1 MKRFLFLWSSLLL
14 GLVVFSYSIALS
26 LFFSVWFL
34 ALIIPCIFVI
44 IKLIHR
50 IGIETK
56 VLTQTQK
63 SELSGSVYRQGYL
76 ALFAS
81 IWCACFI
88 TRHPYEQC
96 IYATTF
102 GIALFCFFGLCLALR
117 NYLNSFNSLW
127 KREKEKSGKT
137 RSTTKSSKQIILF
150 KKLKSMITTGL
161 IGMQQNL

>member
-63 SELSGSVYRQGYL
+63 SELSGSVYHQGYL

-81 IWCACFI
+81 ILCACFI

-127 KREKEKSGKT
+127 KREKQKSGKIRNST
-137 RSTTKSSKQIILF
+137 RSSKQIILS
-150 KKLKSMITTGL
+150 KKLKSTITTGH
-161 IGMQQNL
+161 IGMQRNL

>member
-14 GLVVFSYSIALS
+14 SLVVFSYSITLCF
-26 LFFSVWFL
+26 FFSVWFL
-34 ALIIPCIFVI
+34 LLVVPSFFMI
-44 IKLIHR
+44 IKLVKEV
-50 IGIETK
+50 GMQAK
-56 VLTQTQK
+56 VLTQAQK
-63 SELSGSVYRQGYL
+63 SDLSGSVYCQGYL
-76 ALFAS
+76 ALFVS
-81 IWCACFI
+81 IWCAYFI
-88 TRHPYEQC
+88 KQHPYEQC

-127 KREKEKSGKT
+127 KRKKGGLMET
-137 RSTTKSSKQIILF
+137 RISTKFSKQIILS

>member
-44 IKLIHR
+44 LKLIHR

-63 SELSGSVYRQGYL
+63 SELSGFVYRQGYL

-127 KREKEKSGKT
+127 KREKEKKKNQEKQEAPRNHQS
-137 RSTTKSSKQIILF
+137 KSSCS
-150 KKLKSMITTGL
+150 KSWSPWLRLGL
-161 IGMQQNL
+161 